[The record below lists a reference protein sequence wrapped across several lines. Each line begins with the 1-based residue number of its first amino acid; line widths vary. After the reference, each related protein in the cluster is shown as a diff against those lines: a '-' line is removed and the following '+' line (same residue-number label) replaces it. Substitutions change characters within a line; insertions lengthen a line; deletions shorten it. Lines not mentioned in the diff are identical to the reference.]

1 MIEERRLI
9 ILLRDRATSEQID
22 QMLQAHGFY
31 VKIAVD
37 IERGIIAGGG
47 ELHADCEAV
56 LLSDGSQQKDIW
68 GANWNPLTQEVS
80 FESLIN
86 IRPRQNNRS
95 IEILDHN
102 IKVSV
107 AAIIQKLIR

>member
-1 MIEERRLI
+1 MI
-9 ILLRDRATSEQID
+9 ILLRDRLAPEQID

-95 IEILDHN
+95 IEILDPN
-102 IKVSV
+102 IKANV
-107 AAIIQKLIR
+107 AAIVQKLIG